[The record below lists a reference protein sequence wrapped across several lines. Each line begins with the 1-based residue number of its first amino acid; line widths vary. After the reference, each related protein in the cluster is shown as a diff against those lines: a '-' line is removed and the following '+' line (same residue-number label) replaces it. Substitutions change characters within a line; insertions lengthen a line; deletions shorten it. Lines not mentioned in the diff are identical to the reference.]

1 MKKQS
6 TESIDEEGKEIIDLS
21 NVSFSPV
28 SPQIYSSSNED
39 HNVDV
44 QSSVSSLSSLLTSS
58 CNVAEDN
65 EQSHDEYLNNPTINQ
80 NADVGETIIEEDC
93 DIKAE
98 NKIPNFHTEKSEDT
112 LTSMKSTA
120 LSATAIV
127 LSTFIPINLWS
138 PYVIDNITQIGKKLY
153 LESFLS
159 LSKNSNIGLK
169 ERFLKPFEL
178 IKTIEIA
185 AQCMATFEIVQETC
199 GENILQIICGEQYLS
214 FSKIILNICCNQKAA
229 ILNINRRSVAILS
242 RFEKY
247 YLFDPEGR
255 NKNGITCFPR
265 LNIFTNIPTL
275 INWITDNYYISPE
288 LTNPDMNNSKC
299 FEEKFLFTFLTA
311 KSSSENGEGID
322 LNKKNYTSTFS
333 SSTDENLSNKPSNDS
348 IKDPKTDF
356 EDICE
361 EDANNDINE
370 YLSDSIENVND
381 YKSNLEFMFSSCTVA
396 DHENI
401 NDNQK
406 SSTETH
412 DVENMRMNAY
422 AISTIKVTSFNV
434 NGKENQMSD
443 CLLNQTFD
451 IFASF
456 MTNKTSESMKHLSHQ
471 DPPP

>member
-255 NKNGITCFPR
+255 NKN
-265 LNIFTNIPTL
+265 
-275 INWITDNYYISPE
+275 DNYYISPE
-288 LTNPDMNNSKC
+288 LTNPDMNNSYS
-299 FEEKFLFTFLTA
+299 FSMIRVTKFIVDGYSCNMNSLKVVNAL
-311 KSSSENGEGID
+311 
-322 LNKKNYTSTFS
+322 KKNFYSHF
-333 SSTDENLSNKPSNDS
+333 LL
-348 IKDPKTDF
+348 PK
-356 EDICE
+356 
-361 EDANNDINE
+361 
-370 YLSDSIENVND
+370 VQV
-381 YKSNLEFMFSSCTVA
+381 KMV
-396 DHENI
+396 
-401 NDNQK
+401 
-406 SSTETH
+406 
-412 DVENMRMNAY
+412 
-422 AISTIKVTSFNV
+422 
-434 NGKENQMSD
+434 KE
-443 CLLNQTFD
+443 L
-451 IFASF
+451 I
-456 MTNKTSESMKHLSHQ
+456 
-471 DPPP
+471 

>member
-127 LSTFIPINLWS
+127 LSTFIPINLC
-138 PYVIDNITQIGKKLY
+138 
-153 LESFLS
+153 FLS

-255 NKNGITCFPR
+255 NK
-265 LNIFTNIPTL
+265 
-275 INWITDNYYISPE
+275 
-288 LTNPDMNNSKC
+288 M
-299 FEEKFLFTFLTA
+299 
-311 KSSSENGEGID
+311 
-322 LNKKNYTSTFS
+322 
-333 SSTDENLSNKPSNDS
+333 
-348 IKDPKTDF
+348 
-356 EDICE
+356 
-361 EDANNDINE
+361 
-370 YLSDSIENVND
+370 V
-381 YKSNLEFMFSSCTVA
+381 
-396 DHENI
+396 
-401 NDNQK
+401 
-406 SSTETH
+406 
-412 DVENMRMNAY
+412 
-422 AISTIKVTSFNV
+422 
-434 NGKENQMSD
+434 
-443 CLLNQTFD
+443 
-451 IFASF
+451 
-456 MTNKTSESMKHLSHQ
+456 
-471 DPPP
+471 

>member
-127 LSTFIPINLWS
+127 LSTFIPINLW
-138 PYVIDNITQIGKKLY
+138 
-153 LESFLS
+153 
-159 LSKNSNIGLK
+159 
-169 ERFLKPFEL
+169 FLKPFEL

-214 FSKIILNICCNQKAA
+214 FSKIILNICCNQKQQ
-229 ILNINRRSVAILS
+229 
-242 RFEKY
+242 F
-247 YLFDPEGR
+247 
-255 NKNGITCFPR
+255 
-265 LNIFTNIPTL
+265 
-275 INWITDNYYISPE
+275 
-288 LTNPDMNNSKC
+288 
-299 FEEKFLFTFLTA
+299 
-311 KSSSENGEGID
+311 
-322 LNKKNYTSTFS
+322 
-333 SSTDENLSNKPSNDS
+333 
-348 IKDPKTDF
+348 
-356 EDICE
+356 
-361 EDANNDINE
+361 
-370 YLSDSIENVND
+370 
-381 YKSNLEFMFSSCTVA
+381 
-396 DHENI
+396 
-401 NDNQK
+401 
-406 SSTETH
+406 
-412 DVENMRMNAY
+412 
-422 AISTIKVTSFNV
+422 
-434 NGKENQMSD
+434 
-443 CLLNQTFD
+443 
-451 IFASF
+451 
-456 MTNKTSESMKHLSHQ
+456 
-471 DPPP
+471 

>member
-288 LTNPDMNNSKC
+288 LTNPDMNNSYS
-299 FEEKFLFTFLTA
+299 FSMIRVTKFIVDGYSCNMNSLKVVNALKKNFYSHFLLP

-322 LNKKNYTSTFS
+322 LNKQNYTSTFS

-406 SSTETH
+406 SSTETQ
-412 DVENMRMNAY
+412 
-422 AISTIKVTSFNV
+422 SFSKTV
-434 NGKENQMSD
+434 PTMS
-443 CLLNQTFD
+443 L
-451 IFASF
+451 
-456 MTNKTSESMKHLSHQ
+456 SE
-471 DPPP
+471 PITANIPR

>member
-127 LSTFIPINLWS
+127 LSTFIPINLK
-138 PYVIDNITQIGKKLY
+138 V
-153 LESFLS
+153 
-159 LSKNSNIGLK
+159 
-169 ERFLKPFEL
+169 LKPFEL

-288 LTNPDMNNSKC
+288 LTNPDMNNSYS
-299 FEEKFLFTFLTA
+299 FSMIRVTKFIVDGYSCNMNSLKVVNALKKNFYSHFLLP

-406 SSTETH
+406 SSTETQ
-412 DVENMRMNAY
+412 
-422 AISTIKVTSFNV
+422 SFSKTV
-434 NGKENQMSD
+434 PTMS
-443 CLLNQTFD
+443 L
-451 IFASF
+451 
-456 MTNKTSESMKHLSHQ
+456 SE
-471 DPPP
+471 PITANIPR